1 MGSSDPSEEMIGRE
15 LIGIHSDSDYADAR
29 LRFGGVLKDTRDE
42 IRRRIDSW
50 HNSMPAKGDAPYDR
64 ERMLLESEERDLA
77 AGKASLGAVL
87 EDIDL
92 ASDFRSDPYLGILWG
107 RANAHRDDRGAL
119 LNIRRETLS
128 RWRSMYDAG
137 SAAEYRGATDDDAAS
152 AAESVRA
159 SVRKSTEA
167 IALGGRAGRAD
178 FGEAYMTDARGSGRS
193 PLRPS
198 DLSRAAA
205 MAGGISSDPEILA
218 LCRSLGKRITPEEGR
233 GIQSVPS
240 AAGSDDLLSHEEITG
255 TGIGRSISDM
265 VPSELLYLGDAVLE
279 RIFDLD
285 YAERM
290 MLVFAREGSV
300 QEGLS
305 ESSRSMKE
313 PGPAIICVDT
323 SGSMRGKKEDAAKA
337 AALAICSEMLSENR
351 ACYLIDFSVGTD
363 TEDLSETG
371 ISGLAHLL
379 SKSFGGGTDPSEAF
393 RRASEA
399 MGSGTYGRA
408 DVLMISDFDMRPD
421 DLCRE
426 GPAGPVIAGGARLHA
441 LIVGRGRTVSDHVL
455 ELVRGSGIF
464 ASALYIPSSGEGASA
479 LWRPADHHG
488 ALGRPDDALRD
499 RTEGQPAEACL
510 AEGRQDHEVEIGRH
524 RDDDIAGMPLYDLE
538 LGIHSQCFGLLL
550 DIAQRRPGFVVN
562 TLAVGR
568 RAVAGDGGGGPG
580 IGHGNRS
587 DLGSEDLRHLKPL
600 VDGRLIRFAAVDCNE
615 NLAVHDRNM
624 SERRIKRNRA
634 QVRVQEMKDQKSK
647 VPFGRKS
654 LSPRR
659 YGAALID
666 AVGGD

>member
-218 LCRSLGKRITPEEGR
+218 LCRSLGKRIAPEEGR

-351 ACYLIDFSVGTD
+351 ACYLIDFSAVEELWRRHRPVRGLQKGLGGHGLR
-363 TEDLSETG
+363 DLRTRG
-371 ISGLAHLL
+371 
-379 SKSFGGGTDPSEAF
+379 
-393 RRASEA
+393 
-399 MGSGTYGRA
+399 
-408 DVLMISDFDMRPD
+408 RPD
-421 DLCRE
+421 DLRFRYAPGRPLPRRACRSGDRRRSTPARTDSRARE
-426 GPAGPVIAGGARLHA
+426 DRVRSRAGACPRFRDIRLGPLHP
-441 LIVGRGRTVSDHVL
+441 LFGGRG
-455 ELVRGSGIF
+455 I
-464 ASALYIPSSGEGASA
+464 SALEA
-479 LWRPADHHG
+479 
-488 ALGRPDDALRD
+488 GRP
-499 RTEGQPAEACL
+499 
-510 AEGRQDHEVEIGRH
+510 
-524 RDDDIAGMPLYDLE
+524 
-538 LGIHSQCFGLLL
+538 
-550 DIAQRRPGFVVN
+550 
-562 TLAVGR
+562 
-568 RAVAGDGGGGPG
+568 
-580 IGHGNRS
+580 
-587 DLGSEDLRHLKPL
+587 
-600 VDGRLIRFAAVDCNE
+600 
-615 NLAVHDRNM
+615 
-624 SERRIKRNRA
+624 
-634 QVRVQEMKDQKSK
+634 
-647 VPFGRKS
+647 
-654 LSPRR
+654 PRCTWPT
-659 YGAALID
+659 
-666 AVGGD
+666 